1 MKVFRRWQVK
11 KAIPRSSTPGG
22 SRLEPAAY
30 GAAMNPTRLKQI
42 FIGGLAPTV
51 TSKDVKEYFQL
62 YGSVLEAQVRLSG
75 AATALVGCV
84 AVV

>member
-1 MKVFRRWQVK
+1 VK

-30 GAAMNPTRLKQI
+30 GTAMNPTRLKQI

-62 YGSVLEAQVRLSG
+62 YGSVLEAQV
-75 AATALVGCV
+75 
-84 AVV
+84 